1 MDRLSVV
8 AALFLAVGFCF
19 SSPPASA
26 QSQAQVFRGA
36 VIETVS
42 GPSISN
48 GVLVVQNGTIQAVGA
63 EGEVEVP
70 EGAAEH
76 DAAGTVILPGLVDTH
91 SHISGVDGGDRSA
104 ALHPMVRSL
113 DAINV
118 QHPSIMRA
126 RAGGITTV
134 NVLPGSGH
142 LMSGQTTHLK
152 LRDGTTV
159 EDLLL
164 CSNVLTDICG
174 GIKMANGTNPQH
186 EPSPPFPGTRARS
199 AAMARELFTQ
209 ARAYRQKKQAAATPD
224 EAPDTDLR
232 MEALVEVLDGERI
245 VHFHTHRHDDV
256 LTALRLRDEF
266 DFQLVLHHVSE
277 GWKVADEI
285 ADAGVAAS
293 IIFIDSPGGKHEA
306 VDLAYRTGAVLDE
319 AGVDVA
325 YHTDDLITDSRLFLR
340 SPAFGMRAG
349 MSRAAALESVTLAGA
364 RMLGL
369 EDRVGSLE
377 PGKDADFVILSGD
390 PLSVYTRI
398 EETWVEGERVFNR
411 SDPDDRPYATG
422 GFRVYDGTNAHV
434 HR

>member
-1 MDRLSVV
+1 MRTSVV
-8 AALFLAVGFCF
+8 ATALLLAASLCLF
-19 SSPPASA
+19 SSQASA
-26 QSQAQVFRGA
+26 QSQPQVFRGG
-36 VIETVS
+36 VIEPIS
-42 GPSISN
+42 GPAIPN
-48 GVLVVQNGTIQAVGA
+48 GVLVVQDGTIQAVGA
-63 EGEVEVP
+63 EGEVAVP
-70 EGAAEH
+70 EGAVEH
-76 DAAGTVILPGLVDTH
+76 DASGTVILPGLVDTH
-91 SHISGVDGGDRSA
+91 SHIGGVDGGDRSA

-118 QHPSIMRA
+118 QHPSLMRA

-152 LRDGTTV
+152 LRDGTAV
-159 EDLLL
+159 EDLIL
-164 CSNVLTDICG
+164 CENPLTDICG
-174 GIKMANGTNPQH
+174 GMKMANGTNPQH

-199 AAMARELFTQ
+199 AAMARELFMN
-209 ARAYRQKKQAAATPD
+209 ARAYRQKQQSAEDPD

-256 LTALRLRDEF
+256 LTALRLREEF
-266 DFQLVLHHVSE
+266 GFRLVLHHVSE

-285 ADAGVAAS
+285 AEAGVPAS
-293 IIFIDSPGGKHEA
+293 IIFIDSPGGKPEA

-340 SPAFGMRAG
+340 SPAFGVRAG

-377 PGKDADFVILSGD
+377 VGKDADFVVLSGD
-390 PLSVYTRI
+390 PLSVYTKI

-411 SDPDDRPYATG
+411 SDPDDRKYSTG